1 MAGQPKYSKPSTCD
15 GCVLQHAGWGFAYP
29 SGPVGARL
37 TFIGEA
43 LGAEEAIHGEPFVGA
58 AGGVLS
64 RLCVRAG
71 IDRQH
76 ARIANVVS
84 CRPPENL
91 LVGTGYEHAAIDR
104 CRQYLQPILDS
115 VPRDGVVVP
124 LGATALRSVL
134 DLHGAHGIDV
144 KDFHGTVSRSRD
156 DRYWIVPSFH
166 PSHLQRGAMNLL
178 DVVTSDLALAQRVA
192 QRGFVRT
199 PFELVV
205 DPPLEYIRT
214 WIDETLRQI
223 LHDPDAV
230 HVALDTEYAEKA
242 SGQDESEVVLGDVIS
257 PMTRINLA
265 RDGHTGITFPYRQP
279 FISELERLLIGL
291 QNGGW
296 LWLWNKYADWEHLK
310 HARHTTSGILALDA
324 MWLWKYLQSDLP
336 RGLGFVAAMAS
347 DFGPWKHWARTEGR
361 YAAAD
366 GVQTWRTA
374 MWLLDGAQK
383 TGLWDVF
390 LRDWH
395 ERDTYVLRPAKD
407 MGVPVD
413 RPALEA
419 FHADLQV
426 KLGTILQR
434 IKQIEIEGVYKPK
447 EGYARKPKGVA
458 CSACEGSGYATMPA
472 DDPMPDLPDLC
483 GVCKGDGAIYTPPAT
498 ILGKPPKKG
507 GSEAKTAYMAEGIEL
522 VQREIETEILV
533 CRTCGELPLSKKH
546 RCVQPKTPK
555 REKGQPK
562 PEKPAALIPNVV
574 TERRTVSRYFWRV
587 PFNPDA
593 GAQVIAYI
601 EGRGYAAPIDKKT
614 KKKTTNKAAMQALL
628 EQYQDDP
635 FFLLKLD
642 WAAVQKVDATYAV
655 GSLALMDGNDRLHP
669 EVLPKPSTLRDSCVS
684 PNLQNVVADKSGA
697 DGLAAGFRRCIVAVD
712 GPPPGTTDDMLATWI
727 ERYGL

>member
-1 MAGQPKYSKPSTCD
+1 MGATPKYAKPSTCE
-15 GCVLQHAGWGFAYP
+15 GCVLQHAGWGYAFP

-37 TFIGEA
+37 TFVGES
-43 LGAEEAIHGEPFVGA
+43 LGAEEAIHGEPFIGA
-58 AGGVLS
+58 AGSVLS

-71 IDRQH
+71 IDRAH

-104 CRQYLQPILDS
+104 CRQYLQPVLDA

-124 LGATALRSVL
+124 LGGTALRSVL
-134 DLHGAHGIDV
+134 NLHGAQGIDV
-144 KDFHGTVSRSRD
+144 KDFHGTVSRSAD
-156 DRYWIVPSFH
+156 DRYWIVPTFH
-166 PSHLQRGAMNLL
+166 PSHLIRGAMNLL
-178 DVVTSDLALAQRVA
+178 DVSTSDLMLARRVA
-192 QRGFVRT
+192 QQGFTRT

-205 DPPLEYIRT
+205 DPPLDYVHV
-214 WIDETLRQI
+214 WVDETIRQI

-242 SGQDESEVVLGDVIS
+242 SGQDESEVVLGDTIS
-257 PMTRINLA
+257 PMTRINVA

-279 FISELERLLIGL
+279 FISELERLLVGM
-291 QNGGW
+291 QHGGW

-347 DFGPWKHWARTEGR
+347 DFGPWKHWARTEGFQGR

-366 GVQTWRTA
+366 AIQTWRSA

-447 EGYARKPKGVA
+447 EGYRKA
-458 CSACEGSGYATMPA
+458 PA
-472 DDPMPDLPDLC
+472 SS
-483 GVCKGDGAIYTPPAT
+483 TPPAS
-498 ILGKPPKKG
+498 ILGKPKKG
-507 GSEAKTAYMAEGIEL
+507 GGEAKAAYMAEGIEL
-522 VQREIETEILV
+522 VLREIETDVLV
-533 CRTCGELPLSKKH
+533 CLTCGDLPLSKKH
-546 RCVQPKTPK
+546 RCTQPKAPK
-555 REKGQPK
+555 RVKGAPK

-574 TERRTVSRYFWRV
+574 EERRTVPRYFWRV

-635 FFLLKLD
+635 FFQLKLD

-655 GSLALMDGNDRLHP
+655 GTLAILDTHSRVHP
-669 EVLPKPSTLRDSCVS
+669 EVLPKPSTLRDSCVA

-697 DGLAAGFRRCIVAVD
+697 DGLASGFRKCIVAVD
-712 GPPPGTTDDMLATWI
+712 GRPPGVTDAELTDWAERWGLA
-727 ERYGL
+727 

>member
-1 MAGQPKYSKPSTCD
+1 MAQPKYSKPSTCD

-37 TFIGEA
+37 TFIGES

-71 IDRQH
+71 IERQH

-104 CRQYLQPILDS
+104 CRQYLQPVLDS

-192 QRGFVRT
+192 QRGFTRT
-199 PFELVV
+199 PYELVV
-205 DPPLEYIRT
+205 DPPLEYVRT

-279 FISELERLLIGL
+279 FISELERLLVGL
-291 QNGGW
+291 QSGGW

-310 HARHTTSGILALDA
+310 HARHTTAGILALDA

-347 DFGPWKHWARTEGR
+347 DFGPWKHWARTEGYQGR

-366 GVQTWRTA
+366 AIQTWRTA

-383 TGLWDVF
+383 TGLWEVF

-426 KLGTILQR
+426 KLGVVLQK

-447 EGYARKPKGVA
+447 EGYRKA
-458 CSACEGSGYATMPA
+458 PA
-472 DDPMPDLPDLC
+472 LS
-483 GVCKGDGAIYTPPAT
+483 TPPAS
-498 ILGKPPKKG
+498 ILGKPKKG
-507 GSEAKTAYMAEGIEL
+507 GGEAKAAYMAEGIEL
-522 VQREIETEILV
+522 VLRHVELDVLV
-533 CRTCGELPLSKKH
+533 CFTCGALPLSKKH
-546 RCVQPKTPK
+546 RCTQPKMPK
-555 REKGQPK
+555 RVKGEPK
-562 PEKPAALIPNVV
+562 PEKPAPLVPNVV
-574 TERRTVSRYFWRV
+574 EERRTVPRFFWRV

-593 GAQVIAYI
+593 AAQVIAYI

-628 EQYQDDP
+628 EQYSDDP
-635 FFLLKLD
+635 FFQLKMD
-642 WAAVQKVDATYAV
+642 WAAIQKVDATYAV
-655 GSLALMDGNDRLHP
+655 GTLAIMDGNGRVHP
-669 EVLPKPSTLRDSCVS
+669 EILPKPSTLRDSCVG
-684 PNLQNVVADKSGA
+684 PNLQNVVSDRSGP
-697 DGLAAGFRRCIVAVD
+697 DGLASGFRKCIVAVD
-712 GPPPGTTDDMLATWI
+712 GRPPGVTDDELTAWAD
-727 ERYGL
+727 RWGVA